1 MNSILV
7 FLSGLISGM
16 IIFQSAL
23 VAPTVFKVIPEDQAG
38 PFLRSIFP
46 KLFFSIALIGLFSF
60 LISLF
65 NNNLIATLIPLS
77 TVVLMTTCYYLIP
90 MTNRARDEGNTTS
103 FNRLHFVSVSLT
115 LLVLF
120 GNISLIIFI

>member
-1 MNSILV
+1 MNSILI

-23 VAPTVFKVIPEDQAG
+23 VAPTIFKVIPENQAG

-46 KLFFSIALIGLFSF
+46 KLFLTIALIGSFSF

-65 NNNLIATLIPLS
+65 SNNLILSLIALG
-77 TVVLMTTCYYLIP
+77 TVIFMATCYYLVP
-90 MTNRARDEGNTTS
+90 MTNRARDKGNS
-103 FNRLHFVSVSLT
+103 SLFNRLHFVSVALT
-115 LLVLF
+115 LTVLL
-120 GNISLIIFI
+120 GNISLIMFI

>member
-1 MNSILV
+1 M
-7 FLSGLISGM
+7 
-16 IIFQSAL
+16 
-23 VAPTVFKVIPEDQAG
+23 
-38 PFLRSIFP
+38 
-46 KLFFSIALIGLFSF
+46 
-60 LISLF
+60 
-65 NNNLIATLIPLS
+65 ATLIPLS

>member
-1 MNSILV
+1 MNLILV
-7 FLSGLISGM
+7 FFSGLISGM

-38 PFLRSIFP
+38 LFLRSIFP
-46 KLFFSIALIGLFSF
+46 KLFFTIALIGLFSF

-65 NNNLIATLIPLS
+65 SNNLMTTLIPLS
-77 TVVLMTTCYYLIP
+77 TVIFMATCYYLVP
-90 MTNRARDEGNTTS
+90 MTNRARDEGNTVS

>member
-65 NNNLIATLIPLS
+65 NNNLMATLIPLS
-77 TVVLMTTCYYLIP
+77 TVVLMTTCYYLVP

-103 FNRLHFVSVSLT
+103 FNRLHFVSVSIT
-115 LLVLF
+115 L
-120 GNISLIIFI
+120 SLIHI

>member
-77 TVVLMTTCYYLIP
+77 TVVLMTTCYYLVP
-90 MTNRARDEGNTTS
+90 MTN
-103 FNRLHFVSVSLT
+103 L
-115 LLVLF
+115 
-120 GNISLIIFI
+120 SLIHI